1 MSVKASPLQI
11 SEGVLGDLAPA
22 SHHSS
27 MASGESGHRNVHATA
42 ATPRRL
48 VLRKEVS

>member
-27 MASGESGHRNVHATA
+27 MVIARWEAFTGERAEKVRS
-42 ATPRRL
+42 
-48 VLRKEVS
+48 